1 MMLKKKRGNVRCN
14 HQSILYMS
22 KYLYIK
28 KKNQTNS
35 ISTNN
40 LLIYPPNE
48 PLIGILIK
56 TKLIS

>member
-1 MMLKKKRGNVRCN
+1 MYDLLTT

-40 LLIYPPNE
+40 LLIYPPDE